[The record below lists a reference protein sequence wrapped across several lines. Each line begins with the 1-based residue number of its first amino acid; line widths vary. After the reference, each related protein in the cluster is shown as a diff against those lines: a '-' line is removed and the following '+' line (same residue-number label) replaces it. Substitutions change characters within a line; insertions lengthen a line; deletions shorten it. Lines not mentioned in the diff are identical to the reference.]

1 MRTAVRVPLDKPLLA
16 KVIHFAYIRG
26 QKQMDVLVIA
36 ATEAEILPFLGL
48 SAEQRQRMDVLITG
62 VGMVATAL
70 ALGERLAGRRY
81 DLLLNVGVAGS
92 FRRPI
97 ALGEVVWVIED
108 TFSEVGVEDGERF
121 IDSEAAGLAPC
132 VFYSG
137 YSHPS
142 VESLRPC
149 KGITVNTVHGNDPAI
164 KAVVERLSADV
175 ESMEGAAVFQAAQH
189 FGIPALQV
197 RAISNYVERRNKASW
212 RLAQAIENLNRW
224 LKDFSRDLEQSKY
237 RSNTK
242 I

>member
-1 MRTAVRVPLDKPLLA
+1 
-16 KVIHFAYIRG
+16 
-26 QKQMDVLVIA
+26 MDVLVIA
-36 ATEAEILPFLGL
+36 ATEAEIKPFLGL
-48 SAEQRQRMDVLITG
+48 PVQRRQGMDTLITG

-70 ALGERLAGRRY
+70 ALGERLASTRY

-92 FRRPI
+92 FDRAI
-97 ALGEVVWVIED
+97 QLGEVVWVVED
-108 TFSEVGVEDGERF
+108 IFSELGVEDGERF
-121 IDSEAAGLAPC
+121 IDSEAAGLTPC
-132 VFYSG
+132 TFYSR

-142 VESLRPC
+142 VENLRSC
-149 KGITVNTVHGNDPAI
+149 KGITVNTVHGNDAAI

-212 RLAQAIENLNRW
+212 QLAQAVENLNRW
-224 LKDFSRDLEQSKY
+224 LMNFTRNMEWPEHRL
-237 RSNTK
+237 NTK